1 MQLTLIDEGGVRA
14 VEGVPDA
21 ALMASERDVNRV
33 LEACWGEQA
42 GAALLYAANMSPGF
56 FDLSTR
62 EAGEV
67 LQKLR
72 NYNIRL
78 ALVCPPGEVAFSSR
92 FGELLADEAQGS
104 YFGVFET
111 RQAAVEWLKK

>member
-1 MQLTLIDEGGVRA
+1 MLTRIDEGEVVA
-14 VEGVPDA
+14 VEGAPGA
-21 ALMASERDVNRV
+21 ALMAGVQDINRV
-33 LEACWGEQA
+33 VEACWGE
-42 GAALLYAANMSPGF
+42 GATSALLYAANMSPGF

-92 FGELLADEAQGS
+92 FSELLADEARGS

-111 RQAAVEWLKK
+111 RQQAVEWLKKK